1 MFIIITIII
10 IIIIII
16 CTSNFLALII
26 LHPETVKQMLQRAT
40 P

>member
-1 MFIIITIII
+1 MFIII
-10 IIIIII
+10 IIIIY
-16 CTSNFLALII
+16 TSNFLALII